1 MLAAAAFA
9 AAMGAAQG
17 LDLDLASRME
27 DVIDPRFFII
37 LNGSN
42 TDNVGQYV
50 LGAIGVVLVL
60 GLLLMLLLLAFGGA
74 GGGGQGLAYNRY
86 DQYEPDTYASYQ
98 NNYQP
103 AQGFNGFQ
111 ARSLAG
117 AITSC
122 GADTGGFVPNP
133 HPFHTAADLNSVY
146 TGGQPSSYSSYKTA
160 NGFTVL
166 PGGSGATSKYNFSAS
181 QTAVKQDR
189 QGILLATQRPEVH
202 PEDRDD
208 AYDFSEYPPEDF
220 NSYSR
225 EDLRRLRTKCY
236 QFHYHYGPLYDVQK
250 SFQGLRRT
258 VQKTASNTARDF
270 YTTTGRLSH
279 AINRSANGFA
289 RFMGGLG
296 GKVMFTV
303 LATAAA
309 LLFISLLQIGINVSG
324 RASVSGI
331 LDTLAGWTSTVRSE
345 PAARSSRGLSAYDA
359 IQVLYMLE
367 QAFEKMRV
375 LEFECQQRAVC
386 ETHQAD
392 APQKFGQIAT
402 DIQKFIGSVDESTV
416 ENSSKF
422 AAFREAARRGAEQ
435 QDCQQAYATKCPKGL
450 REYLSAESK
459 Y

>member
-117 AITSC
+117 A
-122 GADTGGFVPNP
+122 
-133 HPFHTAADLNSVY
+133 
-146 TGGQPSSYSSYKTA
+146 
-160 NGFTVL
+160 
-166 PGGSGATSKYNFSAS
+166 
-181 QTAVKQDR
+181 
-189 QGILLATQRPEVH
+189 
-202 PEDRDD
+202 
-208 AYDFSEYPPEDF
+208 
-220 NSYSR
+220 
-225 EDLRRLRTKCY
+225 
-236 QFHYHYGPLYDVQK
+236 
-250 SFQGLRRT
+250 
-258 VQKTASNTARDF
+258 
-270 YTTTGRLSH
+270 
-279 AINRSANGFA
+279 
-289 RFMGGLG
+289 
-296 GKVMFTV
+296 
-303 LATAAA
+303 
-309 LLFISLLQIGINVSG
+309 
-324 RASVSGI
+324 
-331 LDTLAGWTSTVRSE
+331 
-345 PAARSSRGLSAYDA
+345 YDA